1 MAEKGFGVKELN
13 LIGQSGTPTI
23 ESLGSSLDLKADTV
37 GISTDMTVG
46 RDVTITRNLTASGTV
61 SDGGGNIRAITSN
74 SKSAAYDL
82 TADDVGELINTTAG
96 VTVVSGVFSA
106 GDAVTIYNGTTGDI
120 IITQGTSVTMYLAGS
135 STTGDR
141 TLAQKGVATVLCV
154 GTDTFTILGGGLS

>member
-37 GISTDMTVG
+37 GISTD
-46 RDVTITRNLTASGTV
+46 VTIGRHVNVVGVVTAATINDS
-61 SDGGGNIRAITSN
+61 GGNIRAITSN
-74 SKSAAYDL
+74 SKSGAYDL
-82 TADDVGELINTTAG
+82 AIGDVGELINTSSG
-96 VTVVSGVFSA
+96 VTVLQGVFSA
-106 GDAVTIYNGTTGDI
+106 GDAITIFNSSSGDI
-120 IITQGTSVTMYLAGS
+120 TITEGASVTMYLAGS

>member
-23 ESLGSSLDLKADTV
+23 ESLSSNLDLKADTV

-120 IITQGTSVTMYLAGS
+120 TITQGNTVTMYLAGS
-135 STTGDR
+135 STTGNR

>member
-46 RDVTITRNLTASGTV
+46 RDVSITRNLTASGTI

-82 TADDVGELINTTAG
+82 TSDDVGELINTTAG

-106 GDAVTIYNGTTGDI
+106 GDAVTIYNGTTSDI
-120 IITQGTSVTMYLAGS
+120 IITEGTSVTMYLAGS

>member
-37 GISTDMTVG
+37 GISTD
-46 RDVTITRNLTASGTV
+46 VTIGRHVNVVGVVTAATINDS
-61 SDGGGNIRAITSN
+61 GGNIRAITSN
-74 SKSAAYDL
+74 SKSGAYTL
-82 TADDVGELINTTAG
+82 SVDDVGELINTSSG
-96 VTVVSGVFSA
+96 VTVPSGTLSA
-106 GDAVTIYNGTTGDI
+106 GDAITIFNSSTGDI
-120 IITQGTSVTMYLAGS
+120 TITEGSSVTMYLAGS

-141 TLAQKGVATVLCV
+141 ILAQKGVATVLCV

>member
-82 TADDVGELINTTAG
+82 TADDVGELIYTTAG
-96 VTVVSGVFSA
+96 VTVVQGVFSA
-106 GDAVTIYNGTTGDI
+106 GDAVTIYNGTTSDI
-120 IITQGTSVTMYLAGS
+120 IITEGSSVTMYLAGS

>member
-1 MAEKGFGVKELN
+1 MAEKGFGVKEIN

-23 ESLGSSLDLKADTV
+23 ESLSSSLDLKADTV

-74 SKSAAYDL
+74 NKSSAYDL

-106 GDAVTIYNGTTGDI
+106 GDAVTIYNGTTSDI
-120 IITQGTSVTMYLAGS
+120 TITQGSSVTMYLAGS

>member
-37 GISTDMTVG
+37 GISTDLTVG
-46 RDVTITRNLTASGTV
+46 RDVTATGNLTAATV

-74 SKSAAYDL
+74 SKSSAYDL

-106 GDAVTIYNGTTGDI
+106 GDAITIYNGTTGDI
-120 IITQGTSVTMYLAGS
+120 IITQGSSVTMYLAGS
-135 STTGDR
+135 STTGNR
-141 TLAQKGVATVLCV
+141 VLAQKGVATVLCV

>member
-120 IITQGTSVTMYLAGS
+120 IITEGASVTMYLAGS
-135 STTGDR
+135 STTGNR

>member
-74 SKSAAYDL
+74 SKAAAYDL
-82 TADDVGELINTTAG
+82 TADDVGELINTSSG
-96 VTVVSGVFSA
+96 VTVPSGTLSA
-106 GDAVTIYNGTTGDI
+106 GDAITIFNSSTGDI
-120 IITQGTSVTMYLAGS
+120 TITEGSSVTMYLAGS

>member
-23 ESLGSSLDLKADTV
+23 ESLSSNLDLKADTV

-74 SKSAAYDL
+74 SKSSAYDL

-120 IITQGTSVTMYLAGS
+120 TITQGSSVTMYLAGS
-135 STTGDR
+135 STTGNR
-141 TLAQKGVATVLCV
+141 VLAQKGVATVLCV

>member
-37 GISTDMTVG
+37 GISTD
-46 RDVTITRNLTASGTV
+46 VTIGRHVNVVGVVTAATINDS
-61 SDGGGNIRAITSN
+61 GGNIRAITSN
-74 SKSAAYDL
+74 SKSGAYTL
-82 TADDVGELINTTAG
+82 SVDDVGELINTSSG
-96 VTVVSGVFSA
+96 VTVPSGTLSA
-106 GDAVTIYNGTTGDI
+106 GDAITIFNSSTSDI
-120 IITQGTSVTMYLAGS
+120 TITEGSSVTMYLAGS

>member
-23 ESLGSSLDLKADTV
+23 ESLSSSLDLKADTV

-46 RDVTITRNLTASGTV
+46 RDVNVVGVVTATSIND
-61 SDGGGNIRAITSN
+61 SGGNIRAITSN
-74 SKSAAYDL
+74 SKSGAYDL
-82 TADDVGELINTTAG
+82 SISDVGELINTSSG
-96 VTVVSGVFSA
+96 VSVLSGVFSA
-106 GDAVTIYNGTTGDI
+106 GDAITIFNSSTSDI
-120 IITQGTSVTMYLAGS
+120 TITQGSSVTMYLAGS

-141 TLAQKGVATVLCV
+141 TLSQKGVATVLCV

>member
-23 ESLGSSLDLKADTV
+23 ESLTSSLDLKADTV

-120 IITQGTSVTMYLAGS
+120 IITEGSSVTMYLAGS

>member
-46 RDVTITRNLTASGTV
+46 RDVSITRNLTASGTI

-74 SKSAAYDL
+74 SKSGAYTL
-82 TADDVGELINTTAG
+82 SVDDVGELINTSSG
-96 VTVVSGVFSA
+96 VTVPSGTLSA
-106 GDAVTIYNGTTGDI
+106 GDAITIFNSSTSDI
-120 IITQGTSVTMYLAGS
+120 VITEGTSVTMYLAGS

>member
-23 ESLGSSLDLKADTV
+23 ESLGSNLDLKADTV

-61 SDGGGNIRAITSN
+61 SDAGGNIRAITSN
-74 SKSAAYDL
+74 SKSGAYTL
-82 TADDVGELINTTAG
+82 TSGDVGELINTTSE
-96 VTVVSGVFSA
+96 VTVPASTFSA
-106 GDAVTIYNGTTGDI
+106 GDAITIYNGTTSDI
-120 IITQGTSVTMYLAGS
+120 TITQGSSVTMYLAGS
-135 STTGDR
+135 STTGNR

>member
-23 ESLGSSLDLKADTV
+23 ESLSSSLDLKADTV

-106 GDAVTIYNGTTGDI
+106 GDAVTIYNGTASDI
-120 IITQGTSVTMYLAGS
+120 TITQGSSVTMYLAGS

>member
-23 ESLGSSLDLKADTV
+23 ESLSSSLDLKADTV

-46 RDVTITRNLTASGTV
+46 RDVTITRKLTASGTV

-120 IITQGTSVTMYLAGS
+120 IITEGASVTMYLAGS
-135 STTGDR
+135 STTGNR

>member
-23 ESLGSSLDLKADTV
+23 ESLSSNLDLKADTV

-120 IITQGTSVTMYLAGS
+120 IITEGASVTMYLAGS
-135 STTGDR
+135 STTGNR

>member
-46 RDVTITRNLTASGTV
+46 RDVSITRNLTASGTI

-74 SKSAAYDL
+74 SKSSAYDL

-106 GDAVTIYNGTTGDI
+106 GDAVTIYNGTTSDI
-120 IITQGTSVTMYLAGS
+120 IITEGTSVTMYLAGS

>member
-1 MAEKGFGVKELN
+1 MAEKGFGVREIN

-37 GISTDMTVG
+37 GISTD
-46 RDVTITRNLTASGTV
+46 VTIGRHVNVVGVVTAATINDS
-61 SDGGGNIRAITSN
+61 GGNIRAITSN
-74 SKSAAYDL
+74 SKSGAYDL
-82 TADDVGELINTTAG
+82 DVDDVGELINTSSG
-96 VTVVSGVFSA
+96 VSVLSGVFSA
-106 GDAVTIYNGTTGDI
+106 GDAVTIFNSSTGDI
-120 IITQGTSVTMYLAGS
+120 TITEGSSVTMYLAGS

>member
-37 GISTDMTVG
+37 GISTD
-46 RDVTITRNLTASGTV
+46 VTIGRHVNVVGVVTAATINDS
-61 SDGGGNIRAITSN
+61 GGNIRAITSN
-74 SKSAAYDL
+74 SKSGAYTL
-82 TADDVGELINTTAG
+82 SVDDVGELINTSSG
-96 VTVVSGVFSA
+96 VTVPSGTLSA
-106 GDAVTIYNGTTGDI
+106 GDAITIFNSSTGDI
-120 IITQGTSVTMYLAGS
+120 TITEGSSVTMYLAGS

>member
-23 ESLGSSLDLKADTV
+23 ESLSSNLDLKADTV

-74 SKSAAYDL
+74 SKSSAYDL

-120 IITQGTSVTMYLAGS
+120 IITEGASVTMYLAGS
-135 STTGDR
+135 STTGNR

>member
-96 VTVVSGVFSA
+96 VTVVQGVFSA

-120 IITQGTSVTMYLAGS
+120 TITEGASVTMYLAGS
-135 STTGDR
+135 STTGNR

>member
-120 IITQGTSVTMYLAGS
+120 IITEGASVTMYLAGS

>member
-37 GISTDMTVG
+37 GISTD
-46 RDVTITRNLTASGTV
+46 VTIGRHVNVVGVVTAATINDS
-61 SDGGGNIRAITSN
+61 GGNIRAITSN
-74 SKSAAYDL
+74 SKSGAYTL
-82 TADDVGELINTTAG
+82 SVDDVGELINTSSG
-96 VTVVSGVFSA
+96 VTVPSGTLSA
-106 GDAVTIYNGTTGDI
+106 GDAITIFNSSTSDI
-120 IITQGTSVTMYLAGS
+120 TITEGSSVTMYLAGS
-135 STTGDR
+135 ATTGDR

>member
-37 GISTDMTVG
+37 GISTDLTVG
-46 RDVTITRNLTASGTV
+46 RNVTATGSLTADTV
-61 SDGGGNIRAITSN
+61 SDSGGNIRAITSN
-74 SKSAAYDL
+74 SKSSAYDL

-96 VTVVSGVFSA
+96 VTVVQGVFSA

-120 IITQGTSVTMYLAGS
+120 IITEGTSVTMYLAGS
-135 STTGDR
+135 STTGNR

>member
-23 ESLGSSLDLKADTV
+23 ESLSSSLDLKADTV
-37 GISTDMTVG
+37 GISTD
-46 RDVTITRNLTASGTV
+46 VTIGRHVNIVGVVTAATINDS
-61 SDGGGNIRAITSN
+61 GGNIRAITSN
-74 SKSAAYDL
+74 SKSGAYTL
-82 TADDVGELINTTAG
+82 SVDDVGELINTSSG
-96 VTVVSGVFSA
+96 VTVPSGTLSA
-106 GDAVTIYNGTTGDI
+106 GDAITIFNSSTGDI
-120 IITQGTSVTMYLAGS
+120 TITEGSSVTMYLAGS

>member
-37 GISTDMTVG
+37 GISTD
-46 RDVTITRNLTASGTV
+46 VTIGRHVNVVGVVTAATINDS
-61 SDGGGNIRAITSN
+61 GGNIRAITSN
-74 SKSAAYDL
+74 SKSGAYDL
-82 TADDVGELINTTAG
+82 AIGDVGELINTSSG
-96 VTVVSGVFSA
+96 VTVPSGTLSA
-106 GDAVTIYNGTTGDI
+106 GDAITIFNSSTSDI
-120 IITQGTSVTMYLAGS
+120 TITEGSSVTMYLAGS

>member
-23 ESLGSSLDLKADTV
+23 ESLTSSLDLKADTV
-37 GISTDMTVG
+37 GISTD
-46 RDVTITRNLTASGTV
+46 VTIGRHVNVVGVVTAATINDS
-61 SDGGGNIRAITSN
+61 GGNIRAITSN
-74 SKSAAYDL
+74 SKSGAYTL
-82 TADDVGELINTTAG
+82 SVDDVGELINTSSG
-96 VTVVSGVFSA
+96 VTVPSGTLSA
-106 GDAVTIYNGTTGDI
+106 GDAITIFNSSTSDI
-120 IITQGTSVTMYLAGS
+120 TITEGSSVTMYLAGS

>member
-37 GISTDMTVG
+37 GISTD
-46 RDVTITRNLTASGTV
+46 VTIGRHVNVVGVVTAATINDS
-61 SDGGGNIRAITSN
+61 GGNIRAITSN
-74 SKSAAYDL
+74 SKSGAYTL
-82 TADDVGELINTTAG
+82 SVDDVGELINTSSG
-96 VTVVSGVFSA
+96 VTVPSGILSA
-106 GDAVTIYNGTTGDI
+106 GDAITIFNSSTGDI
-120 IITQGTSVTMYLAGS
+120 TITEGSSVTMYLAGS

>member
-37 GISTDMTVG
+37 GISTD
-46 RDVTITRNLTASGTV
+46 VTIGRHVNVVGVVTASTIND
-61 SDGGGNIRAITSN
+61 SGGNIRAITSN
-74 SKSAAYDL
+74 SKSGAYTL
-82 TADDVGELINTTAG
+82 SVDDVGELINTSSG
-96 VTVVSGVFSA
+96 VTVPSGTLSA
-106 GDAVTIYNGTTGDI
+106 GDAITIFNSSTGDI
-120 IITQGTSVTMYLAGS
+120 TITEGSSVTMYLAGS

>member
-23 ESLGSSLDLKADTV
+23 ESLSSSLDLKADTV

>member
-37 GISTDMTVG
+37 GISTDMTVC

-120 IITQGTSVTMYLAGS
+120 IITEGTSVTMYLAGS